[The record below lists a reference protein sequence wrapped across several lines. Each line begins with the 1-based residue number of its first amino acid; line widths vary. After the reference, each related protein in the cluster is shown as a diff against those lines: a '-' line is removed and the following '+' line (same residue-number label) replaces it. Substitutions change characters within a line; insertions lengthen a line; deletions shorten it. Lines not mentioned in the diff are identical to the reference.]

1 LNAPLC
7 EGVRLGL
14 SRNDHP
20 SAGNVDSQSANTSGV
35 GGEQRGYDT
44 DKKVRG
50 RKRHLFVDIEGLVL
64 KAKVHSAKVANQAT

>member
-7 EGVRLGL
+7 ERVRLGL

-35 GGEQRGYDT
+35 GSEQRGYDT
-44 DKKVRG
+44 GKKVRG
-50 RKRHLFVDIEGLVL
+50 RKRHLLVDTEELVL
-64 KAKVHSAKVANQAT
+64 EAKVHSVKVADQVA